1 MSINLIK
8 SFFFSTAQA
17 PTYPLVQATMPQPTA
32 STPTTTSTNEPA
44 KSSAK
49 TKNKKFAFDGLSRS
63 AIIAQLKQQWKDEEE
78 EEAANVDL
86 DDDQESKASSVAF
99 VANNPYYPYI
109 QELFGHDKNSTPDL
123 GED

>member
-8 SFFFSTAQA
+8 SFFFSKVQA
-17 PTYPLVQATMPQPTA
+17 LAYPLVQATMPQPTA
-32 STPTTTSTNEPA
+32 STLVTTSTNKPA

-49 TKNKKFAFDGLSRS
+49 TKKKKFAFDGLSRS

-78 EEAANVDL
+78 AANADL
-86 DDDQESKASSVAF
+86 DDDQESKASSEAF
-99 VANNPYYPYI
+99 VANNPYYPYN